1 MGIVINVSV
10 PCAAITPGTVLKTTA
25 SVGEPSP
32 FGSLHNT
39 AVNGRPFSVGSGK
52 AGVPHAIDIELITLL
67 PPVTGNE
74 LQAIK
79 LPPEVRPIESSAVPS
94 SIVYV
99 SRGLFPT
106 VVTALG
112 RPVLRPNG
120 LSLLGAAGGGAL
132 ACKPKNPLTES
143 RIEKPAALV
152 PAAAIERDVIVK
164 IASIADLTI
173 VKRIERWL

>member
-10 PCAAITPGTVLKTTA
+10 PCAAITPGAIDKTTA

-32 FGSLHNT
+32 LGSLHNT
-39 AVNGRPFSVGSGK
+39 AVNGSPFSVGSGK
-52 AGVPHAIDIELITLL
+52 AGVPHAIEIELIKLL
-67 PPVTGNE
+67 PPVTAN
-74 LQAIK
+74 LFKATK
-79 LPPEVRPIESSAVPS
+79 VPPLVRPIESSAVPS
-94 SIVYV
+94 STVYV

-112 RPVLRPNG
+112 RPVLRLNG
-120 LSLLGAAGGGAL
+120 LSILGAAGGAL

-164 IASIADLTI
+164 IARIADLTI

>member
-1 MGIVINVSV
+1 V
-10 PCAAITPGTVLKTTA
+10 PPL
-25 SVGEPSP
+25 
-32 FGSLHNT
+32 
-39 AVNGRPFSVGSGK
+39 
-52 AGVPHAIDIELITLL
+52 
-67 PPVTGNE
+67 
-74 LQAIK
+74 
-79 LPPEVRPIESSAVPS
+79 VRPIESSAVPS
-94 SIVYV
+94 STVYV

-112 RPVLRPNG
+112 RPVLRLNG
-120 LSLLGAAGGGAL
+120 LSILGAAGGAL

-164 IASIADLTI
+164 IARIADLTI